1 MDRLKSFIRSYLPF
15 IIPVRRFVLGFILR
29 MQPPD
34 KTFTAIYRTNRWKDK
49 DSRSGPGSNLS
60 QTEAIRQALPVLLKG
75 IQCASLLDIPCGD
88 FYWMSKIDLDLQYIG
103 ADIVADIIATNRSI
117 YARDNRRFVQ
127 LNIISDPLP
136 KVDLIFCRDC
146 LVHFSYAHIFTT
158 IKNMKSSESTY
169 LLTTTFTNRTNNIDI
184 ATGEWRTINLQR
196 PPFNF
201 PPPLQLIDEQCT
213 EGNGAYADKA
223 LGLWKIADL
232 PG

>member
-1 MDRLKSFIRSYLPF
+1 MR
-15 IIPVRRFVLGFILR
+15 
-29 MQPPD
+29 PPD
-34 KTFTAIYRTNRWKDK
+34 KTFTAIYRANRWEDK
-49 DSRSGPGSNLS
+49 DSRSGPGSNLT
-60 QTEAIRQALPVLLKG
+60 QTEAIRQAIPVVVKS
-75 IQCASLLDIPCGD
+75 IHCASLLDIPCGD

-103 ADIVADIIATNRSI
+103 ADIVTDIIASNQSI

-146 LVHFSYAHIFTT
+146 LVHFSYAHIFDT
-158 IKNMKSSESTY
+158 IKNMKSSGSTY
-169 LLTTTFTNRTNNIDI
+169 LLTTTFTKRTNNVDI
-184 ATGEWRTINLQR
+184 GTGAWRTIDLQR

-213 EGNGAYADKA
+213 ERNGAYADKA